1 MADYQHPISCDSE
14 IVNLG
19 GGQNTLN
26 KHHMSR
32 MSLVG
37 YSKAVLLEFFYPV
50 FQCNEDI
57 PYTFIEMPPFVR
69 VGLECGRCPL
79 IQKA

>member
-1 MADYQHPISCDSE
+1 MGLDKTLIKMPHLSQRKFDHVTSVGDYQHPISCDSE
-14 IVNLG
+14 ILNLD

-37 YSKAVLLEFFYPV
+37 YSKAVL
-50 FQCNEDI
+50 
-57 PYTFIEMPPFVR
+57 
-69 VGLECGRCPL
+69 
-79 IQKA
+79 